1 MKNLAHNE
9 LWLNHEK
16 MEVWT
21 DATSVSILSSSKKF
35 SIHLRAKMGW
45 KSLNDIVNALQFAL

>member
-21 DATSVSILSSSKKF
+21 DATRVSKLSSSKKI
-35 SIHLRAKMGW
+35 SIHLRARMAW
-45 KSLNDIVNALQFAL
+45 ESLNDIVNALQFAL